1 MKRNAVR
8 RKQVHPKTRE
18 AWRQWLAK
26 NHATSDGVWF
36 VYFKKTTGN
45 PRVEYGEAVEEAL
58 CFGWIDSKSEQIDE
72 ERTRMMF
79 TPRNPTSGWSKLNK
93 QRVKRLIEEG
103 RMAQAGLATIKTAKR
118 NGTWTALD
126 AIEALEVPPD
136 LAKALAANKKA
147 KTHFDAF
154 SPSSKKIILL
164 WIQNAK
170 RQKTRDKRVAE
181 TVRLAAENLKANHP
195 RR

>member
-1 MKRNAVR
+1 MKPSAR
-8 RKQVHPKTRE
+8 RKQVHPKTRD
-18 AWRQWLAK
+18 AWRQWLAT
-26 NHATSDGVWF
+26 NHATSGGVWF
-36 VYFKKTTGN
+36 VYFKRTTGK
-45 PRVEYGEAVEEAL
+45 PRVEYSEAVEEAL
-58 CFGWIDSKSEQIDE
+58 CFGWIDSKSEQIDDQ
-72 ERTRMMF
+72 RTKMMF
-79 TPRNPTSGWSKLNK
+79 TPRNPKSGWSKLNK
-93 QRVKRLIEEG
+93 QRVKRLIEDG
-103 RMAQAGLATIKTAKR
+103 RMTEAGLATIKTAKR

>member
-1 MKRNAVR
+1 MKQSAP
-8 RKQVHPKTRE
+8 RKQVHPKTRT

-26 NHATSDGVWF
+26 NHATSEGVWF
-36 VYFKKTTGN
+36 VYFKKTTGK

-72 ERTRMMF
+72 ERTKMMF
-79 TPRNPTSGWSKLNK
+79 TPRNPKSGWSKLNK

-103 RMAQAGLATIKTAKR
+103 RMTEAGRATIATAKR

-136 LAKALAANKKA
+136 LAKALAADKRA
-147 KTHFDAF
+147 ASYFDAF

-164 WIQNAK
+164 WIQSAK
-170 RQKTRDKRVAE
+170 RQETRNKRVAE
-181 TVRLAAENLKANHP
+181 TVRQAAQNIKANHP
-195 RR
+195 RG

>member
-1 MKRNAVR
+1 MKPSAP
-8 RKQVHPKTRE
+8 RKQVHPKTRG

-36 VYFKKTTGN
+36 VYFKKTTGK

-72 ERTRMMF
+72 ERTKMMF
-79 TPRNPTSGWSKLNK
+79 TPRNPKSGWSKLNK

-103 RMAQAGLATIKTAKR
+103 RMTEAGRATIASAKR

-136 LAKALAANKKA
+136 LAKALAANKRA
-147 KTHFDAF
+147 ASHFDAF
-154 SPSSKKIILL
+154 SPSSKKIVLL
-164 WIQNAK
+164 WIQSAK
-170 RQKTRDKRVAE
+170 RQETRDKRVAE
-181 TVRLAAENLKANHP
+181 TVRQAAQNIKANHP
-195 RR
+195 RG